1 MAETWVV
8 MALHMT
14 RAFQAAWCSDL
25 IWAVS
30 CTCAQAWVVGR
41 HRNLSVHTRPKNR
54 QGWAVSRRFGSIIAI
69 RRVHMRRPST
79 SQWQTLEPSMIMSA
93 RAKVV
98 CLEAAAESVG

>member
-25 IWAVS
+25 TWAVS

-41 HRNLSVHTRPKNR
+41 HRNMSVHTRPENR

-69 RRVHMRRPST
+69 REYICDGPVQVSGRLLSP
-79 SQWQTLEPSMIMSA
+79 Q
-93 RAKVV
+93 
-98 CLEAAAESVG
+98 